1 MSPSIFLPLAAAN
14 AQITTLDIVVT
25 ITYMVLI
32 VGAGCWVGVR
42 HRRKQHDGGAKDYFL
57 AGGTLKWPMIG
68 MALFATNISCVHLV
82 SLAQAGYEQGLLMGN
97 FEWMAAFTLVLL
109 ALFFAPFYIRS
120 KVSTLPDFLEKRY
133 GRSCRDILA
142 GFSLVSAIIVHIGF
156 SLLTGAIVLSG
167 LFGVDPW
174 VSIIVIAIGT
184 ALYVV
189 VGGLMAVVFTETIE
203 TIVLLVGAVLITW
216 FSFQYLGG
224 DQGVAGGWAQLK
236 DALQSPT
243 EKSMMTMLRPH
254 GDPSGLPWY
263 AIMLGYPVLGI
274 WYWCADQTIV
284 QRVLGAKDENHA
296 RVGPLFAALIKILPV
311 FLFVLPGLMFYAM
324 VKQGL
329 FADLSGAIDMETG
342 KATLSSL
349 GGDGSWQVMKTSE
362 AYTQMIVRLL
372 PSGLTGV
379 MAAALIAALM
389 STVSGALNSIST
401 LVSYDLW
408 KRFKPQTSED
418 KLVLIGRI
426 SAVGG
431 MLLAMALVPLLSRYG
446 SIFAGL
452 NTIIAHI
459 APPVT
464 AVFLWGVIW
473 KGASYRGALTT
484 MIAGALLG
492 VSVFTINSLNPDGWL
507 ATLPGGFMM
516 MAFYLF
522 VVCSLILFAS
532 SIAMPKRS
540 TEDPEKLYFHSVK
553 EFFAYKGWPGIG
565 NYKFLAVLVLG
576 IMVVLYY
583 IFR

>member
-1 MSPSIFLPLAAAN
+1 MIPTPFLSVVDAKV
-14 AQITTLDIVVT
+14 TTLDIIVT
-25 ITYMVLI
+25 ITYMVAI
-32 VGAGCWVGVR
+32 VSAGCWVGIR
-42 HRRKQHDGGAKDYFL
+42 HRRKQKDGGAKDYFL

-82 SLAQAGYEQGLLMGN
+82 ALAQAGYEQGLLMGN

-133 GRSCRDILA
+133 GRTCRDILA
-142 GFSLVSAIIVHIGF
+142 GFSLVSAVIVHIGF

-174 VSIIVIAIGT
+174 ISIVVIAVAT

-189 VGGLMAVVFTETIE
+189 VGGLMAVVFTETVE
-203 TIVLLVGAVLITW
+203 TVVLLFGAILITF
-216 FSFQYLGG
+216 FSFKFLGG
-224 DQGVAGGWAQLK
+224 DAGVLAGWDSLK
-236 DALQSPT
+236 TALNG
-243 EKSMMTMLRPH
+243 EGEESMLSMLRPH

-284 QRVLGAKDENHA
+284 QRVLGAQDENHA

-324 VKQGL
+324 VNQGM
-329 FADLSGAIDMETG
+329 FADLSGAMDMETG
-342 KATLSSL
+342 KATLSAMS
-349 GGDGSWQVMKTSE
+349 GDGQWAIMKTSE
-362 AYTQMIVRLL
+362 AYTEMIIRLL

-401 LVSYDLW
+401 LVSYDIWRRL
-408 KRFKPQTSED
+408 KPETSD
-418 KLVLIGRI
+418 KKLVLIGRC
-426 SAVGG
+426 SAVGA
-431 MLLAMALVPLLSRYG
+431 MLVAMALVPLLGKYG

-473 KGASYRGALTT
+473 KRASYRGALAT
-484 MIAGALLG
+484 MIGGALLG
-492 VSVFTINSLNPDGWL
+492 VAVFTINSLNPDGWL

-522 VVCSLILFAS
+522 LACSAILITV
-532 SIAMPKRS
+532 SILMPK
-540 TEDPEKLYFHSVK
+540 TAGEDPESLYFHS
-553 EFFAYKGWPGIG
+553 FAECFAFKGWSGIG
-565 NYKFLAVLVLG
+565 NYKFLAILILS
-576 IMVVLYY
+576 IMAVLYY
-583 IFR
+583 IFS

>member
-1 MSPSIFLPLAAAN
+1 MIPTPFLSVVDSKV
-14 AQITTLDIVVT
+14 TTLDLVVT
-25 ITYMVLI
+25 ITYMVAI
-32 VGAGCWVGVR
+32 VSAGCWVGIR
-42 HRRKQHDGGAKDYFL
+42 HRRKQSEGGAKDYFL

-82 SLAQAGYEQGLLMGN
+82 ALAQAGYEQGLLMGN

-133 GRSCRDILA
+133 GRTCRDILA
-142 GFSLVSAIIVHIGF
+142 GFSLISAVIVHIGF

-174 VSIIVIAIGT
+174 ISIVVIAVAT

-189 VGGLMAVVFTETIE
+189 VGGLMAVVFTETVE
-203 TIVLLVGAVLITW
+203 TVVLLFGAILITF
-216 FSFQYLGG
+216 FSFKFLGG
-224 DQGVAGGWAQLK
+224 DAGLLAGWENLK
-236 DALQSPT
+236 AALSGPGEDQMLS
-243 EKSMMTMLRPH
+243 MLRPH

-284 QRVLGAKDENHA
+284 QRVLGAQDENHA

-324 VKQGL
+324 VNQGM
-329 FADLSGAIDMETG
+329 FADLSGAMDLETG
-342 KATLSSL
+342 KATLSAM
-349 GGDGSWQVMKTSE
+349 GGDGQWAIMKTSE
-362 AYTQMIVRLL
+362 AYTEMIVRLL

-401 LVSYDLW
+401 LVSYDIW
-408 KRFKPQTSED
+408 KRLKPETSD
-418 KLVLIGRI
+418 KKLVLIGRC
-426 SAVGG
+426 SAVGA
-431 MLLAMALVPLLSRYG
+431 MLVAMALVPLLGKYG

-473 KGASYRGALTT
+473 KRASYRGALAT
-484 MIAGALLG
+484 MIGGAALG
-492 VSVFTINSLNPDGWL
+492 VAVFTINSLNPDGWL

-522 VVCSLILFAS
+522 LACSAILITT
-532 SIAMPKRS
+532 SILMPK
-540 TEDPEKLYFHSVK
+540 TADEDPESLYFHS
-553 EFFAYKGWPGIG
+553 FAECFAFKGWSGIG
-565 NYKFLAVLVLG
+565 NYKFLAILTLG
-576 IMVVLYY
+576 IMAVLYY